1 MNRRLQKVKRRGVRL
16 IDVAERAGCSTA
28 TVSRALNEPD
38 KVKPAVRSRVF
49 EAMRELNYRP
59 NSAARALRSHR
70 TRIMGI
76 VIPTLN
82 HAIYAGLVEAMQQ
95 RLAAEGYSL
104 LVATSEY
111 DGMREEA
118 QARLLVDRGVEG
130 IAFVGD
136 CHRDDLYGFLEE
148 IPYVNTYVFHA
159 DSSHPCVGFD
169 NRRASTDLA
178 EFLIGLGH
186 REFGVISAIVAGNDR
201 ASERVAGVRT
211 ALESHGLRLSAKA
224 VYERPYSILSGREG
238 LRYLLSLRPSPTA
251 IVCGNDV
258 LAMGAIVECRSAG
271 IKLPE
276 QISIVGFDDLEFAA
290 HLDPPLTTM
299 QVPAVEMGER
309 AADYLL
315 ERAKGKVGL
324 QSIHLEPK
332 LIVRR
337 TTGPAPVSPNAR

>member
-1 MNRRLQKVKRRGVRL
+1 MNWRVAKGETSGVRL

-118 QARLLVDRGVEG
+118 QARLLFDGVL
-130 IAFVGD
+130 
-136 CHRDDLYGFLEE
+136 R
-148 IPYVNTYVFHA
+148 
-159 DSSHPCVGFD
+159 
-169 NRRASTDLA
+169 
-178 EFLIGLGH
+178 
-186 REFGVISAIVAGNDR
+186 
-201 ASERVAGVRT
+201 
-211 ALESHGLRLSAKA
+211 GLRL
-224 VYERPYSILSGREG
+224 
-238 LRYLLSLRPSPTA
+238 
-251 IVCGNDV
+251 
-258 LAMGAIVECRSAG
+258 
-271 IKLPE
+271 
-276 QISIVGFDDLEFAA
+276 
-290 HLDPPLTTM
+290 
-299 QVPAVEMGER
+299 
-309 AADYLL
+309 
-315 ERAKGKVGL
+315 
-324 QSIHLEPK
+324 
-332 LIVRR
+332 
-337 TTGPAPVSPNAR
+337 